1 MVLPVTPDVRPG
13 EVGFG
18 TLAPPS
24 APKGWLANSSLIG
37 RQGIEMDGPCASGQ
51 CPVVDPY
58 KYIGPCYM
66 NDGIACS
73 GPPNPVPRQ
82 PCGGNIQMA
91 VNSRDPD
98 RELNWQG
105 HRAAGSE
112 GHCLIRG
119 GERGPL
125 CGPAAYIPDPSSC
138 YWPGSSSSGW
148 TWQGRP
154 EASHALRAGFPG
166 DYWKQ
171 FSPKDACDNEGC
183 AM

>member
-1 MVLPVTPDVRPG
+1 MVLPVTPDVRPS

-37 RQGIEMDGPCASGQ
+37 RMGVEQTPPPCAAGQ
-51 CPVVDPY
+51 CQMTDPY

-82 PCGGNIQMA
+82 PCTGNIQMA

-98 RELNWQG
+98 RELDWQG
-105 HRAAGSE
+105 GRAAGSE

-119 GERGPL
+119 GERGAL
-125 CGPAAYIPDPSSC
+125 CGPAAYIPDPASC

-148 TWQGRP
+148 TWQG
-154 EASHALRAGFPG
+154 FPG
-166 DYWKQ
+166 DYWRQ
-171 FSPKDACDNEGC
+171 FSPKDGCSEGRC
-183 AM
+183 AL